1 MTDDETIALRV
12 TVIGGQRYPDDF
24 TVIVRASGVSS
35 DKVQWSWNC
44 YLHGAVAW
52 RRERDRRRS
61 GRLQGEVQRSM
72 GNIRA
77 GRTDEEIARTNR
89 YAEALARYDRK
100 GGK

>member
-44 YLHGAVAW
+44 YLHGRPSLGNESGT
-52 RRERDRRRS
+52 RRQPL
-61 GRLQGEVQRSM
+61 RLQGPVPDGMVAHPR
-72 GNIRA
+72 RA
-77 GRTDEEIARTNR
+77 HRCGHREGAAIPEASAN
-89 YAEALARYDRK
+89 ALAR
-100 GGK
+100 

>member
-44 YLHGAVAW
+44 YLHGRPTRGGESGPATIWTTAKAQFREAW
-52 RRERDRRRS
+52 ATFGPGAPMRTSRGRSDTGGQHRGARR
-61 GRLQGEVQRSM
+61 V
-72 GNIRA
+72 
-77 GRTDEEIARTNR
+77 
-89 YAEALARYDRK
+89 
-100 GGK
+100 